1 MQLIKHTFF
10 KTYFLAV
17 ALSCFAFYSCNFFET
32 KHSNK
37 IIKHTVFVI
46 EDKITKVEKQNVDTS
61 YLESLFKQY
70 NLVDINTLDSTI
82 KVNLKYADTANFLHL
97 NFYDGLKKAYLPC
110 EVANHL
116 CNAQFYLKQININ
129 YSLVI
134 FDAVRPLHLQQ
145 LMWDSLKIEPNL
157 KYNYLAPPYQESL
170 HNYGCAIDLS
180 IIDISTNIL
189 LDMGTEFDAFTK
201 LSQPAYEWQF
211 LKTNELTSEAFENRK
226 LLRKVMQLAKFY
238 PITSEWWH
246 FNYCT
251 KEQAMRRFELVK

>member
-1 MQLIKHTFF
+1 MLVINHIFF
-10 KTYFLAV
+10 KTYFF
-17 ALSCFAFYSCNFFET
+17 ALVVCTFIFSSCNFTDT
-32 KHSNK
+32 KPNTK
-37 IIKHTVFVI
+37 LIKHTVFVI
-46 EDKITKVEKQNVDTS
+46 EDKITKVERQSVDTS
-61 YLESLFKQY
+61 YLESLFKQH
-70 NLVDINTLDSTI
+70 NLVNINTLDSTI

-110 EVANHL
+110 EVATHL
-116 CNAQFYLKQININ
+116 CNAQFYLKQFNKN

-170 HNYGCAIDLS
+170 HNYGCAVDLS
-180 IIDISTNIL
+180 IINISTNKT

-211 LKTNELTSEAFENRK
+211 LKTKELSNEAFENRQ
-226 LLRKVMQLAKFY
+226 LLRRVMHLAKFY

-251 KEQAMRRFELVK
+251 KEQAILQFELVK